1 MIQMVFI
8 SAVLVM
14 IAFVVIHLAVQRV
27 PDGCA
32 RTVFRRTRFT
42 RVLPAGIHVIIPG
55 WERVGTTVRLV
66 GHSVNV
72 NATTFGL
79 AAVHFQILDADQIGA
94 ALADPES
101 LVANATA
108 LQLAAISQQ
117 HPVDRAPET
126 IAQQLR
132 LALNQQFV
140 AQGLRVVRCQW
151 QPERDNAAA

>member
-1 MIQMVFI
+1 MIQMAFI
-8 SAVLVM
+8 SAVLVT

-42 RVLPAGIHVIIPG
+42 RVLPLI
-55 WERVGTTVRLV
+55 

-132 LALNQQFV
+132 LALNKQFV

-151 QPERDNAAA
+151 QPERDNATA